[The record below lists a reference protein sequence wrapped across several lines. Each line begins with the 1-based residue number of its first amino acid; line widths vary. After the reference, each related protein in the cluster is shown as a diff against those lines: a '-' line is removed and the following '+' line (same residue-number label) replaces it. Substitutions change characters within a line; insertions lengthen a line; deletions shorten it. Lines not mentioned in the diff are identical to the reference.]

1 MWHIL
6 KAVNVSPPQNHIP
19 VDGFRSFRRLSSL
32 SDDGLNFNHSCI
44 LSMSAF
50 SERWHALVEYPRRD
64 GDKFTV
70 DFITPFRYHRGDEL
84 VLLRRKSFQI
94 SQRIR

>member
-1 MWHIL
+1 MWRIL
-6 KAVNVSPPQNHIP
+6 KAVNLSPPQNHIP

-50 SERWHALVEYPRRD
+50 SERWHASVECTRRD
-64 GDKFTV
+64 GDKSTV
-70 DFITPFRYHRGDEL
+70 DFINPFRYHRGDEL
-84 VLLRRKSFQI
+84 VLLCRKSFQI